1 MPPRLYL
8 ETTIPSYLVA
18 RPSRDLR
25 LMADQEITRRWWEK
39 CRADYEVFI
48 SELVLEE
55 AVRGDTEMAAERLK
69 ALANVPQL
77 AQRPEADELG
87 ELILKREIIPAIASP
102 DAAHIALAAVHGMDY
117 LLTWNC
123 KHIANPRN
131 RSRLEAACGEAGF
144 RCPNICTPYVL
155 LGN

>member
-25 LMADQEITRRWWEK
+25 MMADQEITRRWWEK

-55 AVRGDTEMAAERLK
+55 AAKGDAEMAAERLK

-87 ELILKREIIPAIASP
+87 ELILKREIIPAIAAP
-102 DAAHIALAAVHGMDY
+102 DAGHIALAAVHGMDY

-131 RSRLEAACGEAGF
+131 RGRLEAACGEAGF